1 MDSKNKENTKPG
13 DFIVIEEGSHYLLPR
28 FEVID
33 EVGLRSDGIMGKHIH
48 FVRGSKLGEEKV
60 EKRIGIS
67 HESLLEMMIHDL
79 KYKNSLV
86 PSRETSQTITKLE
99 EALLWQ
105 QRRGQL
111 RAKEGKQGTYKK

>member
-1 MDSKNKENTKPG
+1 MEQSKDISEPG
-13 DFIVIEEGSHYLLPR
+13 AFKVVEEGTEYKIPAFAVEDGKGL
-28 FEVID
+28 VC
-33 EVGLRSDGIMGKHIH
+33 VGFNTIH
-48 FVRGSKLGEEKV
+48 FVRGSKLANEKV
-60 EKRIGIS
+60 EKRVGCT

-79 KYKNSLV
+79 QFKNNLV

-105 QRRGQL
+105 QRRGQN